1 MAAYGT
7 ITKIIKHELPNWS
20 TDAAVLADEDS
31 GTAGTQA
38 KKINDY
44 IETLDDSTNTII
56 NISSLYQPNTN
67 SIFTIIVHKG

>member
-1 MAAYGT
+1 MASYNT
-7 ITKIIKHELPNWS
+7 VTKIIKHELPNWS
-20 TDAAVLADEDS
+20 TNATVLADEDS
-31 GTAGTQA
+31 STAGTQA

-44 IETLDDSTNTII
+44 VETLDDTSNTII